1 MRMREINQD
10 FSPDQSTHQSVSHI
24 KITEV
29 QCNPLLMGAD
39 FCVFVC
45 VCVYMCVFSKRS
57 HLQ

>member
-10 FSPDQSTHQSVSHI
+10 FSPDQSTNQSVSHI

-29 QCNPLLMGAD
+29 QSNPLLMGAD
-39 FCVFVC
+39 FSVRLYVY
-45 VCVYMCVFSKRS
+45 VYMRVFSKRS